1 MRRVPRA
8 PFPPEIPRELYS
20 KSLIDEKIPTTTIKR
35 TKTTITTS
43 NRSTMSA
50 KKNTTKVSEIDAH
63 VSNQYDIIRRLG
75 KGAYGIVWKA
85 IEKKSK
91 ETVAVKKIFDAFR
104 NQTDAQRTFREIM
117 FLLSFSNHE
126 NIVRLIGLH
135 KADNDRDIYL
145 VFEYMETDLHNVIK
159 KGNILKD
166 IHKVFI
172 MYQLFKAIKYIHSGN
187 VIHRDLKPSNVL
199 LNAQCH
205 CKIADFGLA
214 RSVTHIGEGDGET
227 GSDPT
232 LTDYVATRWY
242 RAPEILIASKRYTKG
257 IDMWSLGCILG
268 EMLLGKPLFPG
279 SSTINQVER
288 IMATLPAPT
297 EEGNPLFQKD
307 LISVSAGYGTNL
319 LEKSPVGPKRSLKDL
334 LPDASKEALDLICH
348 LIVFNPTHRLTAVE
362 ALEHIYVVSFHRR
375 GNEPSRSTSV
385 VPLLRDDVQL
395 SVEEYRNKLYAMMDE
410 KHRKHKNM
418 RVPYCH
424 FYIYLILLF
433 FLIEFLEKLVQ
444 MSNRVNKSKARV
456 RRLSEHIRKETYNST
471 NNGNFVVGQGDA
483 ITGKNLRSSCGD
495 LRNNKNHFQAS
506 QQTNVD
512 LINVMDYKLPFLKA
526 RASLANRKVITMSQG
541 RSSDESAR
549 VGKTRTISTSGNI
562 SIQDNTKNN
571 LHNGKNPTSQY
582 AYNLSNGHLGNLPAG
597 TTKSCLCL
605 SQQNQHLSK
614 SQRSIQSDQ
623 VTAYGANVRCNQLG
637 GTSRMKLR
645 RGCDRQTRSTQHQRP
660 PIVNNVDRSKTT
672 PLKSLNETNDSK
684 LGLLR
689 YTKYLTT
696 MLNNNNNNNDRVTK
710 HFVTTS
716 PINSNILNGISNSSN
731 SGGSASS
738 SELYAPRRSTS
749 QFQIVRNYLNQTLP
763 VHSSSTQQQHQQHH
777 QHQQQQQQQQQQH
790 HHRQKEVRGLEK
802 ITKTDKFNPIDNYYL
817 KSSTLKRPE
826 ISKIQTRHSFG
837 GFSVL
842 DKNKNPI
849 EISSRTID
857 STNQSH
863 GIITASVYKD
873 LRNGIIRW

>member
-1 MRRVPRA
+1 
-8 PFPPEIPRELYS
+8 
-20 KSLIDEKIPTTTIKR
+20 
-35 TKTTITTS
+35 
-43 NRSTMSA
+43 MSA

-85 IEKKSK
+85 IEKKTK

-135 KADNDRDIYL
+135 KADNDWDIYL

-297 EEGNPLFQKD
+297 EED

-334 LPDASKEALDLICH
+334 LPETSKEALDLICN
-348 LIVFNPTHRLTAVE
+348 LIMFNPMHRLTAVE
-362 ALEHIYVVSFHRR
+362 ALEHPYVASFHRR
-375 GNEPSRSTSV
+375 GNEPSRTTSV

-418 RVPYCH
+418 
-424 FYIYLILLF
+424 
-433 FLIEFLEKLVQ
+433 
-444 MSNRVNKSKARV
+444 SKARV

-471 NNGNFVVGQGDA
+471 NNGNFVVGQGDGT
-483 ITGKNLRSSCGD
+483 TGKNLRSSCGD
-495 LRNNKNHFQAS
+495 LRNNKNNLQTS
-506 QQTNVD
+506 QQT
-512 LINVMDYKLPFLKA
+512 
-526 RASLANRKVITMSQG
+526 
-541 RSSDESAR
+541 
-549 VGKTRTISTSGNI
+549 
-562 SIQDNTKNN
+562 
-571 LHNGKNPTSQY
+571 NGKNPTSHQY
-582 AYNLSNGHLGNLPAG
+582 AYNLSNGDLRNLPAG

-605 SQQNQHLSK
+605 SQQNQHLAK

-623 VTAYGANVRCNQLG
+623 MAAYGANIRNKQLEG
-637 GTSRMKLR
+637 VARTKLR
-645 RGCDRQTRSTQHQRP
+645 RGNCDRQIRSTQHQRP
-660 PIVNNVDRSKTT
+660 PIVNNDIDRSNT
-672 PLKSLNETNDSK
+672 SALNETSNSK

-689 YTKYLTT
+689 YNKYLTT
-696 MLNNNNNNNDRVTK
+696 MLNNNNNTNNRITK

-716 PINSNILNGISNSSN
+716 PSNGNILNGISNSSN

-738 SELYAPRRSTS
+738 SEIYAPRRSSS
-749 QFQIVRNYLNQTLP
+749 QYQIVKNYLNQSLP
-763 VHSSSTQQQHQQHH
+763 IHASSAQNQHENLH
-777 QHQQQQQQQQQQH
+777 QYRNQKQQQQEQIQQQYRYKQH
-790 HHRQKEVRGLEK
+790 QERQSDTLGSEKVISKLEK
-802 ITKTDKFNPIDNYYL
+802 LNSVDKYRI
-817 KSSTLKRPE
+817 KSSTLNKTDKA
-826 ISKIQTRHSFG
+826 KIQTRHSFG

-842 DKNKNPI
+842 NNEKN
-849 EISSRTID
+849 SQTID

>member
-1 MRRVPRA
+1 
-8 PFPPEIPRELYS
+8 
-20 KSLIDEKIPTTTIKR
+20 
-35 TKTTITTS
+35 
-43 NRSTMSA
+43 MSA

-63 VSNQYDIIRRLG
+63 VTNQYDIVRRLG

-85 IEKKSK
+85 IEKKTK

-297 EEGNPLFQKD
+297 EED

-319 LEKSPVGPKRSLKDL
+319 LEKSPAGPKRSLKDL
-334 LPDASKEALDLICH
+334 LPEASKEALDLICS
-348 LIVFNPTHRLTAVE
+348 LIVFNPSRRLTAVQ
-362 ALEHIYVVSFHRR
+362 ALEHPYVANFHRR
-375 GNEPSRSTSV
+375 GNEPARSTSV

-418 RVPYCH
+418 
-424 FYIYLILLF
+424 
-433 FLIEFLEKLVQ
+433 
-444 MSNRVNKSKARV
+444 SKARV
-456 RRLSEHIRKETYNST
+456 RRLSEHIRRETYEPAS
-471 NNGNFVVGQGDA
+471 NGNFVVGQGDA
-483 ITGKNLRSSCGD
+483 TTGKNLRSSCGD
-495 LRNNKNHFQAS
+495 LRHSKTSSQVPLQA
-506 QQTNVD
+506 D
-512 LINVMDYKLPFLKA
+512 A
-526 RASLANRKVITMSQG
+526 RTASLANRKII
-541 RSSDESAR
+541 SSHGSAPGCR
-549 VGKTRTISTSGNI
+549 TKTISTSGNATA
-562 SIQDNTKNN
+562 QDDSKNSRQ
-571 LHNGKNPTSQY
+571 NGRNPASQY
-582 AYNLSNGHLGNLPAG
+582 AYNIMNGHLGNLPAG
-597 TTKSCLCL
+597 ATKSCLCL
-605 SQQNQHLSK
+605 SQQHQHLSK
-614 SQRSIQSDQ
+614 SQRSIRSDQ
-623 VTAYGANVRCNQLG
+623 VTAYGANTKSSQLG
-637 GTSRMKLR
+637 GASRTKLR
-645 RGCDRQTRSTQHQRP
+645 RGCDRQTRSTCQQQRP
-660 PIVNNVDRSKTT
+660 PVVVNNVDRSNALLSKSSNETAGS
-672 PLKSLNETNDSK
+672 KSLQ
-684 LGLLR
+684 
-689 YTKYLTT
+689 YTKYAAT
-696 MLNNNNNNNDRVTK
+696 MLNNNNDNNNRVKK
-710 HFVTTS
+710 HFVSSS
-716 PINSNILNGISNSSN
+716 PFSDHILNGISNGSN
-731 SGGSASS
+731 SAGSASS

-749 QFQIVRNYLNQTLP
+749 KHRVVTNYLNQTVP
-763 VHSSSTQQQHQQHH
+763 VRSMSG
-777 QHQQQQQQQQQQH
+777 QQQQQ
-790 HHRQKEVRGLEK
+790 RQRETREK
-802 ITKTDKFNPIDNYYL
+802 TRFSDKFNPINNHRL
-817 KSSTLKRPE
+817 GNSTMKKPE
-826 ISKIQTRHSFG
+826 IAKVPARHSTG
-837 GFSVL
+837 GFDLV
-842 DKNKNPI
+842 DRKNPI
-849 EISSRTID
+849 EVSSRTID
-857 STNQSH
+857 STSQCH
-863 GIITASVYKD
+863 GIITASVYED